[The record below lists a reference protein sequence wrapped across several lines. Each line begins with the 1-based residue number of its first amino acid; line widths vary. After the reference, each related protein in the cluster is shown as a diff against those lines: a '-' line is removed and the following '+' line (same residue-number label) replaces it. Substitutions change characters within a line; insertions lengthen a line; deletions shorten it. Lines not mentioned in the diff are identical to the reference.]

1 MIIEYI
7 KREVTFSLVA
17 RGLQA
22 SPRPLLGL
30 YPLTH
35 QRFLDPPLIL
45 RGVLDQALLLRETTL

>member
-17 RGLQA
+17 RGLPA
-22 SPRPLLGL
+22 FPRPLLGL
-30 YPLTH
+30 YPLTL

-45 RGVLDQALLLRETTL
+45 RGVLEQALVLRETTL